1 MELILAVAVVAI
13 GAALVFMRR
22 SPAPSRAAPARA
34 RAASADR
41 ANKLGA
47 STQYQAV
54 SIMTPKAC
62 CGDARELEG
71 KRYLVHEAPKLPLVS
86 CDVNA
91 CKCGY
96 MRYPDRRDEDHDR
109 RGPPGLKSELF
120 ALNEGEDRR
129 NSRGRRWA
137 DYSTV

>member
-1 MELILAVAVVAI
+1 MELILAAVVVAI
-13 GAALVFMRR
+13 GAAVFIMRR
-22 SPAPSRAAPARA
+22 PSTPARAAPARA
-34 RAASADR
+34 KAPPADR
-41 ANKLGA
+41 SNKLGA

-54 SIMTPKAC
+54 SIMTPKVC

-71 KRYLVHEAPKLPLVS
+71 KRYLVHEAPKLPLLS
-86 CDVNA
+86 CDESV

-96 MRYPDRRDEDHDR
+96 MRYPDRRDDDGDR

-137 DYSTV
+137 DYAAA